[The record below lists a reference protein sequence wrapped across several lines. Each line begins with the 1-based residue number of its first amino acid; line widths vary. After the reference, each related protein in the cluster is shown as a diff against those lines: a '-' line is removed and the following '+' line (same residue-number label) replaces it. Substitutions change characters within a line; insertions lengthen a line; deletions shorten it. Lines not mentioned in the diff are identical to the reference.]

1 MIRREWLA
9 GSLIPARLTP
19 AISRR
24 WQMPA
29 LMVKV
34 WKVEK
39 EQAVLFKVVSDPET
53 FELLQQAV
61 KDLQSVNVWP
71 YPGVVEETMASR
83 GVQVRAEVD
92 QEASEQQA
100 VVRVRKA

>member
-1 MIRREWLA
+1 
-9 GSLIPARLTP
+9 
-19 AISRR
+19 
-24 WQMPA
+24 MPA

-83 GVQVRAEVD
+83 LGR
-92 QEASEQQA
+92 
-100 VVRVRKA
+100 RLIRKLVNNKRLCV